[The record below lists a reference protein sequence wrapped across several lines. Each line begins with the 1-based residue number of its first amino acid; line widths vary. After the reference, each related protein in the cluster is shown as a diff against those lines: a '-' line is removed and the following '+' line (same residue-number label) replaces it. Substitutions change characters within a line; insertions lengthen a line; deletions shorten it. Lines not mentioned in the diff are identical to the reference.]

1 MWKELYFV
9 LSLSV
14 TLYTLNIISVK
25 KIFSAD
31 WSNLEY
37 KLSDQQNIKVNFN
50 RIILRDFSVQGPYI
64 NIVWKINLLPEDMP
78 NRDYKNY

>member
-50 RIILRDFSVQGPYI
+50 RIILRDFLVQGPYI